1 MTSSRNRAGA
11 LSQVKSVTSGI
22 AQSAAR
28 RLSRNQTPIVPPDNV
43 ASRAMVL
50 VIAIMTF
57 LSCLT
62 LGGVTLVRDTA
73 TTWQTQSSREATIQI
88 TPADGLEMEEALGQA
103 QRVAAGYVGVRAAS
117 IVDREATVR
126 LLEPWLGSG
135 LEMDTLPVPRLVIV
149 TIDTTT
155 PPDFE
160 SMGAELQQVVPEATL
175 DDHRTWVDRLVAM
188 ATTTVT
194 IGMAILALMLSAT
207 ALTVIFATRGAMSG
221 NVHVIEVLHFVGAEA
236 PFIARQFRRHFLAA
250 GLRGAIGGG
259 VTASIVFVVFS
270 WWSSRNLG
278 TPEGDQA
285 TALFGN
291 FVIRSAGYAV
301 VAFLAFLL
309 AVISAFTA
317 RFTVNHHLH
326 LIESL
331 WLTLSRHDSNRNY
344 L

>member
-1 MTSSRNRAGA
+1 MKRFARNRLG
-11 LSQVKSVTSGI
+11 SG
-22 AQSAAR
+22 QS
-28 RLSRNQTPIVPPDNV
+28 PIVPRDNV

-73 TTWQTQSSREATIQI
+73 TTWQTQISREATIQI
-88 TPADGLEMEEALGQA
+88 KPADNLDMEEALTKA
-103 QRVAAGYVGVRAAS
+103 QSIASTYAGVRTAT
-117 IVDREATVR
+117 IVDRSATVR

-135 LEMDTLPVPRLVIV
+135 LELESLPVPRLIIV
-149 TIDTTT
+149 TIDPNT

-160 SMGAELQQVVPEATL
+160 SMRAELAQSVPQAIL

-236 PFIARQFRRHFLAA
+236 PFIAREFRRHFLVA

-259 VTASIVFVVFS
+259 VAAIIVFVVFS

-291 FVIRSAGYAV
+291 FAIGSAGYAG
-301 VAFLAFLL
+301 VALIAVLIAVLA
-309 AVISAFTA
+309 AVTSH
-317 RFTVNHHLH
+317 FTVITYLRR
-326 LIESL
+326 IES
-331 WLTLSRHDSNRNY
+331 
-344 L
+344 

>member
-1 MTSSRNRAGA
+1 MTSLSRGSNALGRAKE
-11 LSQVKSVTSGI
+11 LTSGFTRR
-22 AQSAAR
+22 AKSGLGSGQS
-28 RLSRNQTPIVPPDNV
+28 PIVPRDNV

-62 LGGVTLVRDTA
+62 LGGVTLVSDTA
-73 TTWQTQSSREATIQI
+73 TTWQTQIAREATIQI
-88 TPADGLEMEEALGQA
+88 KPADGLNMEEALAKA
-103 QRVAAGYVGVRAAS
+103 QTVASTYAGVRAAT
-117 IVDREATVR
+117 IVDRSATVR

-135 LEMDTLPVPRLVIV
+135 LELESLPVPRLIIV
-149 TIDTTT
+149 TIDPTM
-155 PPDFE
+155 PPDFD
-160 SMGAELQQVVPEATL
+160 SMRAELDQTVPQAIL

-236 PFIARQFRRHFLAA
+236 PFIAREFRHHFLVA

-259 VTASIVFVVFS
+259 IAAIIVFVGFS

-291 FVIRSAGYAV
+291 FAIGSAGYAG
-301 VAFLAFLL
+301 VALIAILIAVLA
-309 AVISAFTA
+309 AFTSH
-317 RFTVNHHLH
+317 FTVITYLRR
-326 LIESL
+326 IES
-331 WLTLSRHDSNRNY
+331 
-344 L
+344 

>member
-1 MTSSRNRAGA
+1 MTS
-11 LSQVKSVTSGI
+11 
-22 AQSAAR
+22 
-28 RLSRNQTPIVPPDNV
+28 LSRNSNALQRAKGLTGGIARVARRSDRQSPIVPKDNV

-62 LGGVTLVRDTA
+62 LGAVTLVSDTA
-73 TTWQTQSSREATIQI
+73 STWQTQISREATIQI
-88 TPADGLEMEEALGQA
+88 KPADNLDMEAALAKA
-103 QRVAAGYVGVRAAS
+103 QSIASNYAGVRAATV
-117 IVDREATVR
+117 VDRSATVR

-135 LEMDTLPVPRLVIV
+135 LELESLPVPRLIIV
-149 TIDTTT
+149 TIDPTM
-155 PPDFE
+155 PPDFQ
-160 SMGAELQQVVPEATL
+160 SMRAELAQAVPEAIL

-194 IGMAILALMLSAT
+194 IGIAILALMLSAT

-221 NVHVIEVLHFVGAEA
+221 NVHVVEVLHFVGAEA
-236 PFIARQFRRHFLAA
+236 PFIAREFRHHFLVA

-259 VTASIVFVVFS
+259 IAAIIVFIAFS

-291 FVIRSAGYAV
+291 FAIGTAGYAG
-301 VAFLAFLL
+301 VALIAILIAVLA
-309 AVISAFTA
+309 AVTSH
-317 RFTVNHHLH
+317 FTVITYLRR
-326 LIESL
+326 IES
-331 WLTLSRHDSNRNY
+331 
-344 L
+344 

>member
-1 MTSSRNRAGA
+1 MTSLSRSSNAFDRAKGLTSGMKRFARNRLG
-11 LSQVKSVTSGI
+11 SG
-22 AQSAAR
+22 QS
-28 RLSRNQTPIVPPDNV
+28 PIVPRDNV

-73 TTWQTQSSREATIQI
+73 TTWQTQISREATIQI
-88 TPADGLEMEEALGQA
+88 KPADNLDMEEALTKA
-103 QRVAAGYVGVRAAS
+103 QSIASTYAGVRTAT
-117 IVDREATVR
+117 IVDRSATVR

-135 LEMDTLPVPRLVIV
+135 LELESLPVPRLIIV
-149 TIDTTT
+149 TIDPNT

-160 SMGAELQQVVPEATL
+160 SMRAELAQSVPQAIL

-236 PFIARQFRRHFLAA
+236 PFIAREFRRHFLVA

-259 VTASIVFVVFS
+259 VAAIIVFVVFS

-291 FVIRSAGYAV
+291 FAIGSAGYAG
-301 VAFLAFLL
+301 VALIAVLIAVLA
-309 AVISAFTA
+309 AVTSH
-317 RFTVNHHLH
+317 FTVITYLRR
-326 LIESL
+326 IES
-331 WLTLSRHDSNRNY
+331 
-344 L
+344 

>member
-1 MTSSRNRAGA
+1 MTSLSRSSNALDRAKGLTSGMKRFARNRLG
-11 LSQVKSVTSGI
+11 SG
-22 AQSAAR
+22 QS
-28 RLSRNQTPIVPPDNV
+28 PIVPRDNV

-73 TTWQTQSSREATIQI
+73 TTWQTQISREATIQI
-88 TPADGLEMEEALGQA
+88 KPADNLDMEEALTKA
-103 QRVAAGYVGVRAAS
+103 QSIASTYAGVRTAT
-117 IVDREATVR
+117 IVDRSATVR

-135 LEMDTLPVPRLVIV
+135 LELESLPVPRLIIV
-149 TIDTTT
+149 TIDPTT

-160 SMGAELQQVVPEATL
+160 SMRAELAQSVPQAIL

-236 PFIARQFRRHFLAA
+236 PFIAREFRRHFLVA

-259 VTASIVFVVFS
+259 VAAIIVFVVFS

-291 FVIRSAGYAV
+291 FAIGSAGYAG
-301 VAFLAFLL
+301 VALIAVLIAVLA
-309 AVISAFTA
+309 AVTSH
-317 RFTVNHHLH
+317 FTVITYLRR
-326 LIESL
+326 IES
-331 WLTLSRHDSNRNY
+331 
-344 L
+344 

>member
-1 MTSSRNRAGA
+1 MTS
-11 LSQVKSVTSGI
+11 
-22 AQSAAR
+22 
-28 RLSRNQTPIVPPDNV
+28 LSRRSNALGQLRNLGAGITRVTTKRLGPGQSPIVPRDNV

-62 LGGVTLVRDTA
+62 LGAVTLVRDTA
-73 TTWQTQSSREATIQI
+73 STWQTQISREATIQI
-88 TPADGLEMEEALGQA
+88 KPADGLDMEDALAKA
-103 QRVAAGYVGVRAAS
+103 QTIASTYAGVRAAT
-117 IVDREATVR
+117 IVDRSATVR

-135 LEMDTLPVPRLVIV
+135 LELESLPVPRLIIV
-149 TIDTTT
+149 TIDPTM

-160 SMGAELQQVVPEATL
+160 SMRAELTQSVPQAIL

-194 IGMAILALMLSAT
+194 IGMAILVLMLSAT

-236 PFIARQFRRHFLAA
+236 PFIAREFRHHFLVA

-259 VTASIVFVVFS
+259 IAAIIVFVGFS

-291 FVIRSAGYAV
+291 FAIGSAGYAG
-301 VAFLAFLL
+301 VALIAILIAVLA
-309 AVISAFTA
+309 AFTSH
-317 RFTVNHHLH
+317 FTVITYLRR
-326 LIESL
+326 IES
-331 WLTLSRHDSNRNY
+331 
-344 L
+344 

>member
-1 MTSSRNRAGA
+1 MTSSRSRTPA
-11 LSQVKSVTSGI
+11 LAQMRSLGTGI
-22 AQSAAR
+22 AQQAAKK
-28 RLSRNQTPIVPPDNV
+28 LAPKQSPIVPPDNV

-50 VIAIMTF
+50 VIGIMTF

-73 TTWQTQSSREATIQI
+73 TTWQTQISREATIQI
-88 TPADGLEMEEALGQA
+88 KPADELDMEQALINA
-103 QRVAAGYVGVRAAS
+103 QRVAAGYAGVRAAT
-117 IVDREATVR
+117 IVDRSATVR

-135 LEMDTLPVPRLVIV
+135 LELESLPVPRLIIV
-149 TIDTTT
+149 TIDPST

-160 SMGAELQQVVPEATL
+160 SMRAELQQMVPEANL

-236 PFIARQFRRHFLAA
+236 PFIAREFRRHFLVA

-259 VTASIVFVVFS
+259 IAASIVFVVFS

-291 FVIRSAGYAV
+291 FAIGSAGYAG
-301 VAFLAFLL
+301 VALIAVLIAVLA
-309 AVISAFTA
+309 AVTSHI
-317 RFTVNHHLH
+317 TVITYLRR
-326 LIESL
+326 IES
-331 WLTLSRHDSNRNY
+331 
-344 L
+344 

>member
-1 MTSSRNRAGA
+1 MTSQRSRAIV
-11 LSQVKSVTSGI
+11 LDHVKSLGSGI
-22 AQSAAR
+22 AQQAVNKLAPRQS
-28 RLSRNQTPIVPPDNV
+28 PIVPPDNI

-73 TTWQTQSSREATIQI
+73 TTWQTQISREATIQI
-88 TPADGLEMEEALGQA
+88 KPVDGLDMEEALAKA
-103 QRVAAGYVGVRAAS
+103 QSIAAGYTGVRTAT
-117 IVDREATVR
+117 IIDRSATVR

-135 LEMDTLPVPRLVIV
+135 LELESLPVPRLIIV
-149 TIDTTT
+149 TIDPSI

-160 SMGAELQQVVPEATL
+160 SMRAELQQTVPEANL

-236 PFIARQFRRHFLAA
+236 PFIAREFRRHFLVA

-259 VTASIVFVVFS
+259 IAASIVFVMFS
-270 WWSSRNLG
+270 WWASRNMG

-291 FVIRSAGYAV
+291 FAIGSTGYAG
-301 VAFLAFLL
+301 VALIAGLIAILA
-309 AVISAFTA
+309 AATSHITVIAYL
-317 RFTVNHHLH
+317 RR
-326 LIESL
+326 IE
-331 WLTLSRHDSNRNY
+331 T
-344 L
+344 

>member
-1 MTSSRNRAGA
+1 MTRTSQPRRSNALGSVSSFSANLVR
-11 LSQVKSVTSGI
+11 
-22 AQSAAR
+22 AAR
-28 RLSRNQTPIVPPDNV
+28 KRLGSGQSPIVPRDNV

-62 LGGVTLVRDTA
+62 LGAVTLVRDTA
-73 TTWQTQSSREATIQI
+73 TTWQTQISREATIQI
-88 TPADGLEMEEALGQA
+88 KPADGLDMEDALTRA
-103 QRVAAGYVGVRAAS
+103 QRVAATYAGVRAAT
-117 IVDREATVR
+117 IVDRSATIR

-135 LEMDTLPVPRLVIV
+135 LELESLPVPRLIIV
-149 TIDTTT
+149 TIDPTM

-160 SMGAELQQVVPEATL
+160 SMRAELAQTVPQAIL

-236 PFIARQFRRHFLAA
+236 PFIAREFRRHFLVA
-250 GLRGAIGGG
+250 GLRGALGGG
-259 VTASIVFVVFS
+259 LAAIIVFVVFS

-285 TALFGN
+285 AALFGN
-291 FVIRSAGYAV
+291 FAIGSTGYAG
-301 VAFLAFLL
+301 VALIAVLIAVLA
-309 AVISAFTA
+309 AVTSH
-317 RFTVNHHLH
+317 FTVVTYLRR
-326 LIESL
+326 IES
-331 WLTLSRHDSNRNY
+331 
-344 L
+344 

>member
-1 MTSSRNRAGA
+1 MTSPRNRAGV
-11 LSQVKSVTSGI
+11 LGQMKTVTSGV
-22 AQSAAR
+22 AQNAAR
-28 RLSRNQTPIVPPDNV
+28 RLARNQTPIVPPDNV

-73 TTWQTQSSREATIQI
+73 TTWQTQISREATIQI
-88 TPADGLEMEEALGQA
+88 KPADGLDMEEALAQA
-103 QRVAAGYVGVRAAS
+103 QQVAAGYTGVRAAS

-160 SMGAELQQVVPEATL
+160 SMRAELQQVVPEANL

-236 PFIARQFRRHFLAA
+236 PFIAREFRRHFLVA

-259 VTASIVFVVFS
+259 IAASIVFVLFS

-285 TALFGN
+285 SALFGN
-291 FVIRSAGYAV
+291 FAIGSTGYAG
-301 VAFLAFLL
+301 VALIAVLIAVLA
-309 AVISAFTA
+309 AVTSHI
-317 RFTVNHHLH
+317 TVIAYLRR
-326 LIESL
+326 IES
-331 WLTLSRHDSNRNY
+331 
-344 L
+344 

>member
-1 MTSSRNRAGA
+1 MTSPRKRAGA
-11 LSQVKSVTSGI
+11 LDQVKSVTSAI
-22 AQSAAR
+22 AQNASR
-28 RLSRNQTPIVPPDNV
+28 RLARNQAPIVPPDNV

-62 LGGVTLVRDTA
+62 LGAVTLVRDTA
-73 TTWQTQSSREATIQI
+73 TTWQTQISREATIQI
-88 TPADGLEMEEALGQA
+88 KPADGLDMEEALAQA

-160 SMGAELQQVVPEATL
+160 SMRAELQQVVPEATL

-236 PFIARQFRRHFLAA
+236 PFIAREFRRHFLAA

-285 TALFGN
+285 SALFGN
-291 FVIRSAGYAV
+291 FAIGSTGYAG
-301 VAFLAFLL
+301 VALIAVLIAILA
-309 AVISAFTA
+309 AVTSHI
-317 RFTVNHHLH
+317 TVIAYLRR
-326 LIESL
+326 IEP
-331 WLTLSRHDSNRNY
+331 
-344 L
+344 